1 MGPKGMILV
10 SLHGMKWWTFLLF
23 LLLARWAFSQASLNL
38 APFEQQAFVVYL
50 NGDTT
55 KSVNGEP
62 IVIDS
67 IQEGIHE
74 VNVLLL
80 DSAPT
85 LINTRITLY
94 NGSFENLWI
103 DNRSDTLRL
112 VQLAGKAVEDVTD
125 VASVEELRTVSAN
138 IQVIRNS
145 SCALPMTAIQF
156 EQSFEDVR
164 EELFQSKRMSKA
176 RNLISS
182 NCLSVEQL
190 DQLLFLIDNEEKK
203 LELLLHAEDHI
214 FNLSKAASL
223 GKQFVLS
230 KYRKQFD
237 QWLLIVQ
244 NEG

>member
-1 MGPKGMILV
+1 MILV

-80 DSAPT
+80 DSVPT